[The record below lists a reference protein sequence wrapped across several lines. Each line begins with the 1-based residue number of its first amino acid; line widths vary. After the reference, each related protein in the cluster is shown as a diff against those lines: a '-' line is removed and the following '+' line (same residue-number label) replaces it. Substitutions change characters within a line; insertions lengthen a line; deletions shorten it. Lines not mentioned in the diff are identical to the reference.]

1 LFEEE
6 SMGKQNTPDFWEL
19 DLSSQLLGIG
29 EFKQTNSG
37 ILLSLLTIKW
47 STIEPEWVNSFRLK
61 PISSLNISFPAKT
74 TEEVLLKNS
83 RSIFRTNTAMCK
95 NLTSPIPVE
104 KFITGQDTYWAW
116 EKIRTE
122 IHKKFFKYFQELGT
136 NKTTTLDYLNL
147 QSMGIKDYQ
156 KILAKLEGAKPLTI
170 RDRIAYARRYEW
182 IPSVG
187 HGERMPAMTRI
198 KK

>member
-1 LFEEE
+1 
-6 SMGKQNTPDFWEL
+6 MGKQNTPDFWEL

-29 EFKQTNSG
+29 DFKQTNSG

-47 STIEPEWVNSFRLK
+47 STIEPEWIASFRLK
-61 PISSLNISFPAKT
+61 PISALNISFPAKT
-74 TEEVLLKNS
+74 TEEMILKKS
-83 RSIFRTNTAMCK
+83 RSIFRASSDMYK
-95 NLTSPIPVE
+95 DLTSPIPVE
-104 KFITGQDTYWAW
+104 KFVNDQVIYWAW
-116 EKIRTE
+116 QKIRTE
-122 IHKKFFKYFQELGT
+122 LHKKYSEKFHELGT

-147 QSMGIKDYQ
+147 QSLGIKDYQ

-187 HGERMPAMTRI
+187 HGERKSEMTRI
-198 KK
+198 KN